1 MIKLPKNYKVIYRFR
16 NSWEIWYTPRREKFF
31 LGQTAIGINDFDGN
45 RLYTRHLIYLSLVS
59 LS

>member
-1 MIKLPKNYKVIYRFR
+1 MINLPKNYKVIYWFR
-16 NSWEIWYTPRREKFF
+16 NSWEIWYTPRRGEIF

-45 RLYTRHLIYLSLVS
+45 RLYARQLINLSLIS